1 MYGIIT
7 KNELFCPPFS
17 LTAMEERARE
27 RMNRKKALEEKKR
40 KAEEEK
46 LVKEALSL
54 WLFTIYKKFPENLV
68 GK

>member
-1 MYGIIT
+1 MYGIFT
-7 KNELFCPPFS
+7 KNGLFRPPFFLS
-17 LTAMEERARE
+17 AMEERARE

-46 LVKEALSL
+46 LVKETLIL

>member
-1 MYGIIT
+1 
-7 KNELFCPPFS
+7 
-17 LTAMEERARE
+17 MEERARE

-46 LVKEALSL
+46 LVKETLIL

>member
-7 KNELFCPPFS
+7 ENGLFCPPFF

-46 LVKEALSL
+46 LVKETVIL

>member
-1 MYGIIT
+1 
-7 KNELFCPPFS
+7 
-17 LTAMEERARE
+17 MEERARE

-46 LVKEALSL
+46 LVKETVIL

-68 GK
+68 GKYMELEFLVLS

>member
-1 MYGIIT
+1 MLVILSTIF
-7 KNELFCPPFS
+7 L

-46 LVKEALSL
+46 LVKETVILC
-54 WLFTIYKKFPENLV
+54 LFTIYKKFPENLI

>member
-1 MYGIIT
+1 
-7 KNELFCPPFS
+7 
-17 LTAMEERARE
+17 MEERARE

-46 LVKEALSL
+46 LVKEALIL

>member
-1 MYGIIT
+1 MYGITT
-7 KNELFCPPFS
+7 KNELFRPPFF

-46 LVKEALSL
+46 LVKETVIL

>member
-7 KNELFCPPFS
+7 KNELFCPPFFLS
-17 LTAMEERARE
+17 AMEERARE

-46 LVKEALSL
+46 LVKEKLLL
-54 WLFTIYKKFPENLV
+54 W
-68 GK
+68 

>member
-1 MYGIIT
+1 
-7 KNELFCPPFS
+7 
-17 LTAMEERARE
+17 MEERARE

-40 KAEEEK
+40 KTEEEK
-46 LVKEALSL
+46 LVKKKLIL